1 MTILYTLNLQTFH
14 TMLSLIQIILVAF
27 AVFALARTVVQMRR
41 RHIPFVW
48 GGTLSLVWV
57 ATIAVVLLPKTTDL
71 LAARVGIGRGADLV
85 VYVMLVVLLYVVF
98 RLVMRLQS
106 IERDITRLVRH
117 RALEEFEK
125 NDAEKNAS

>member
-1 MTILYTLNLQTFH
+1 MPF
-14 TMLSLIQIILVAF
+14 SLIQILFVAF
-27 AVFALARTVVQMRR
+27 ALFALVRTVVQMRR

-48 GGTLSLVWV
+48 GGTLSFVWG
-57 ATIAVVLLPKTTDL
+57 ATIVVVLLPKTTDL
-71 LAARVGIGRGADLV
+71 LAARVGIGRGADMV

-117 RALEEFEK
+117 QALEKFEHG
-125 NDAEKNAS
+125 DTQEIVER

>member
-1 MTILYTLNLQTFH
+1 
-14 TMLSLIQIILVAF
+14 MLSLIQIMFVAF
-27 AVFALARTVVQMRR
+27 ALFAFARTVVQMRR
-41 RHIPFVW
+41 RRIPFVW
-48 GGTLSLVWV
+48 GGTLSFVWV
-57 ATIAVVLLPKTTDL
+57 ATIVVVLLPKTTDL

-117 RALEEFEK
+117 QALEAFERD
-125 NDAEKNAS
+125 DAKKNAS

>member
-1 MTILYTLNLQTFH
+1 M
-14 TMLSLIQIILVAF
+14 
-27 AVFALARTVVQMRR
+27 
-41 RHIPFVW
+41 
-48 GGTLSLVWV
+48 WV

-106 IERDITRLVRH
+106 IERDITRLMRH